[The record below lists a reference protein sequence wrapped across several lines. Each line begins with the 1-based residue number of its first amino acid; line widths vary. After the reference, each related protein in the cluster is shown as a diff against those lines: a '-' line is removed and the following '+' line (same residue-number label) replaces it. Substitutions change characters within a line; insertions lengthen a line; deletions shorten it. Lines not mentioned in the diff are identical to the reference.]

1 MTVIRK
7 WFCTCSGSPV
17 ELEFV
22 ESLEDEPGEAICRRC
37 GASPSSDPRRTIIY
51 KDKEEWHD

>member
-7 WFCTCSGSPV
+7 WYCICSGKPV

-22 ESLEDEPGEAICRRC
+22 ENLEDEPGEAICRRC

-51 KDKEEWHD
+51 KDKEEWDD